1 MPIITLEGPPIA
13 KSEVRRALVEE
24 LTESAAK
31 AYGLPKEKII
41 VLIREN
47 SPEQVAVGG
56 VLLADRQ

>member
-13 KSEVRRALVEE
+13 KPEVRRVFVEE
-24 LTESAAK
+24 LTASAAK

-47 SPEQVAVGG
+47 APEQVAVGG

>member
-13 KSEVRRALVEE
+13 KPEVRRAFVEE

-47 SPEQVAVGG
+47 APEQVAVGG
-56 VLLADRQ
+56 VLLADRK